1 MDKLAESLDSLL
13 KEAKAQLAE
22 PEAATEKT
30 ASSEPSHAPTD
41 VGIQLRKLASVVRD
55 SKVGITY
62 EDLNKVLGGSDE
74 A

>member
-22 PEAATEKT
+22 PEASLEKT
-30 ASSEPSHAPTD
+30 ASAKPQHAPTD
-41 VGIQLRKLASVVRD
+41 VGNQLRKLASAMRGA
-55 SKVGITY
+55 KVDITY
-62 EDLNKVLGGSDE
+62 EDLNRVLGDSDE